1 LFLEDCGEFGVRPTA
16 PVATETEALPPHL
29 AACYQQAAEATAV
42 GSKSFYFATRF
53 FPARLARAAHAV
65 YWFCRHTDD
74 LVDENPD
81 LELAERDLNQWERD
95 LLRAWDSRT
104 TSDPVLRVFVETAHR
119 YEIPLEY
126 PLDLIE
132 GMRMDLRGT
141 RYANFDELKV
151 FCYRVAS
158 VVGLMMCHVI
168 GLRDPEQDAAAARQ
182 HAIDLGIAL
191 QLTNILRD
199 IGEDLQRGRVYLPAD
214 ELADFKCTEEDLRAG
229 RRDHRFRD
237 LMDFQIARARTYY
250 DSAKA
255 GITMLSPD
263 GRFAVRVAADV
274 YRGILKE
281 IEDNDYDVFH
291 RRAVVPARR
300 KYWITARSMAVP
312 VARHTLHRLAFWKS
326 VNA

>member
-1 LFLEDCGEFGVRPTA
+1 M
-16 PVATETEALPPHL
+16 ALAL
-29 AACYQQAAEATAV
+29 DNCYQQAASATAI

-53 FPARLARAAHAV
+53 FPPHLARAAHAV

-74 LVDENPD
+74 LVDEAPSVAIGEAQ
-81 LELAERDLNQWERD
+81 LQSWEGKLLA
-95 LLRAWDSRT
+95 AWTAGSTD
-104 TSDPVLRVFVETAHR
+104 DPILRVFVETAHQ
-119 YEIPLEY
+119 YGIPLEY
-126 PLDLIE
+126 PMDLIE

-141 RYANFDELKV
+141 QYQNFDELRV

-168 GLRDPEQDAAAARQ
+168 GFREPASS

-199 IGEDLQRGRVYLPAD
+199 VGEDLGRGRIYLPQE
-214 ELADFKCTEEDLRAG
+214 ELAAFGYSAEDLKRG
-229 RRDHRFRD
+229 VRDDRFRA
-237 LMDFQIARARTYY
+237 LVKFQIARAEQFYE
-250 DSAKA
+250 SAKP
-255 GITMLSPD
+255 GIPMLHPD

-281 IEDNDYDVFH
+281 IVNNDFDVFH
-291 RRAVVPARR
+291 RRAVVPATR
-300 KYWITARSMAVP
+300 KYWITARSMALP
-312 VARHTLHRLAFWKS
+312 MARHTLNRLAFWKS